1 MHTMS
6 YDNSTKDHYMIGTRL
21 SPRILVLV
29 IAIPMIVVAANET
42 SAIQPTFVAG
52 LTGNQEVPV
61 VHTNATGTASFSATS
76 NSTTGYVLNVTGISN
91 VTQAD
96 VNVAEQG
103 KNGPIILTL
112 FTSKAPVRNITGV
125 LSQGNI
131 TSSDLQGPMKGKLL
145 SSLTELMQNGGAY
158 VNIRTIQNPNGEI
171 RGQIG
176 FAGIDESGKALGEK
190 NLTLGDESLQFE

>member
-1 MHTMS
+1 MS
-6 YDNSTKDHYMIGTRL
+6 YDNLTKDHLRNGTRL
-21 SPRILVLV
+21 SPKFLALV
-29 IAIPMIVVAANET
+29 IAIPMIVGASNET

-61 VHTNATGTASFSATS
+61 VHTNATGTASFLAAS
-76 NSTTGYVLNVTGISN
+76 NSTTGYVLNVTGMSN

-112 FTSKAPVRNITGV
+112 FTSKDPVSNFTGV

-131 TSSDLQGPMKGKLL
+131 TSANLQGPMKGKQLA
-145 SSLTELMQNGGAY
+145 SLTDLMQNGTAY
-158 VNIRTIQNPNGEI
+158 VNIRTVQNPNGEI

-176 FAGIDESGKALGEK
+176 LAGIDESGTALGEK
-190 NLTLGDESLQFE
+190 NLTLSDESLQFE